1 MYQNVEK
8 YDIHLNKRGSGG
20 LKGKQK
26 LVYANTG
33 RVEDSDPGIF
43 FGSDPDT
50 GDFSSD
56 PDIIVGTGY
65 DFLFDMFSVFVI
77 SHFFRRSGPFKLIQ
91 YRLKILF
98 LTSPHVYLIE

>member
-1 MYQNVEK
+1 MYA
-8 YDIHLNKRGSGG
+8 DT
-20 LKGKQK
+20 GK
-26 LVYANTG
+26 
-33 RVEDSDPGIF
+33 VEDSDPGIF

-77 SHFFRRSGPFKLIQ
+77 SHFFRRSGPFKLIP
-91 YRLKILF
+91 YCCKLY
-98 LTSPHVYLIE
+98 V